1 MLRISQLTSP
11 YLIFDFHLLKF
22 TMASQPPPQ
31 GPQGQPQIQFQ
42 FPPGQSPTQEQLVA
56 LRRQLEIDAK
66 KNNMTVQEF
75 INKMKEQQ
83 KAQAAQ
89 QGGQPPAQ
97 QQQQQTQQPITP
109 GPPKPEA
116 LAVANFLKGQ
126 DLKVRTCILNG
137 QRKDMFKG
145 KAPSSSRRIN
155 SNRSP

>member
-1 MLRISQLTSP
+1 
-11 YLIFDFHLLKF
+11 
-22 TMASQPPPQ
+22 MASQPPPQ
-31 GPQGQPQIQFQ
+31 GAQGQPQIQFQ
-42 FPPGQSPTQEQLVA
+42 FPPGQSPTQEQLAA
-56 LRRQLEIDAK
+56 LRRQLETDAK

-83 KAQAAQ
+83 RAQAAQ

-145 KAPSSSRRIN
+145 KDPSSSRPIN